1 MSIPEYEQWAKDPS
15 MDNMGRVVRALSP
28 VINSEIQ
35 RYTGPKPLLKAKA
48 KSLAAGAV
56 RSYDPTKGAHI
67 RSWLVTQMQP
77 LARYSQQLKPVQIPE
92 VANRQA
98 AEVNRVR
105 QQLSDELGREPT
117 HIELADM
124 TGLNPKRIKKL
135 QEMVKPVVMESAFD
149 VSEDSERSLP
159 GTSTTDTLG
168 VSEEMVYESLDDR
181 DKMIFDLKTGKHGRT
196 ALPNQEIAR
205 RIGVTPALIS
215 QRSSQIA
222 EQITDLTTRKRV

>member
-1 MSIPEYEQWAKDPS
+1 MSILEYEQWVRDPTP
-15 MDNMGRVVRALSP
+15 DNMGKVVRALTP

-35 RYTGPKPLLKAKA
+35 RYSGPKPMLKARA

-56 RSYDPTKGAHI
+56 RSYDPSKGAHI

-105 QQLSDELGREPT
+105 QQLSDELGREPS
-117 HIELADM
+117 HIELADY

-135 QEMVKPVVMESAFD
+135 QEMVKPVIMESSFD
-149 VSEDSERSLP
+149 VAEDSERSLP
-159 GTSTTDTLG
+159 GTTSTNTVN
-168 VSEEMVYESLDDR
+168 VSEEMVYESLDER

-196 ALPNQEIAR
+196 ALANQEIAR
-205 RIGVTPALIS
+205 RLGVTPALIS
-215 QRSSQIA
+215 QRTSQIA
-222 EQITDLTTRKRV
+222 GQISDLATRRA